1 MILEIAQIDVKPG
14 TEADFEGAVAKA
26 APLFKRAKGCI
37 AMELQRSI
45 EKPSRYRLF
54 VQWETLE
61 DHTVAFRGSP
71 AFRNGAASWDRISR
85 ARPRWSTR
93 SRPFTASDLGR

>member
-14 TEADFEGAVAKA
+14 MEAEFEAGVAKA
-26 APLFKRAKGCI
+26 VPLFRRAEGCRS
-37 AMELQRSI
+37 MELQRSL

-61 DHTVAFRGSP
+61 DHTVAFRGSED
-71 AFRNGAASWDRISR
+71 FQVWRGLVGHCFE
-85 ARPRWSTR
+85 RPPEVEHTQQVVKG
-93 SRPFTASDLGR
+93 F